1 MEKELSIT
9 INSVMK
15 NTFMLMSMALVLTG
29 FISYFI
35 IYSETL
41 FTHLILNWP
50 LFLAICILEILLVI
64 ILNIF
69 VNELSF
75 NVALTMFTIY
85 SVMNGITLS
94 PIIYLYT
101 EESVVSTFFITAA
114 TFATMAIIGYT
125 TKKDLTSIGNILY
138 MALIG
143 IIIASVINLFMNNGT
158 MAMIINYVGVLIF
171 VGLTAFDTQKIKN
184 VVEECY
190 NKGESGIIPK
200 LSILGALTLYLDFI
214 NMFIK
219 LLKLMGKR
227 K

>member
-35 IYSETL
+35 ICSETL
-41 FTHLILNWP
+41 FTNLILNRP
-50 LFLAICILEILLVI
+50 LFWVICILEILLVI
-64 ILNIF
+64 ILTKF

-75 NVALTMFTIY
+75 NVSLTMFTIY
-85 SVMNGITLS
+85 TVMNGITLS

-101 EESVVSTFFITAA
+101 KESVVSTFFITAA
-114 TFATMAIIGYT
+114 TFSTMAIIGYT

-143 IIIASVINLFMNNGT
+143 IIIASVVNLFMNNST

-184 VVEECY
+184 VAEECY

-219 LLKLMGKR
+219 LLQLMGKR